1 MEFLSKSENRVVL
14 KLDSLDD
21 FLYLKQ
27 IMEKGDLIR
36 GKSSRKIKLGSEGGR
51 QKSIKKSIWVTI
63 KVNQIEIGSK
73 FRATGSVES
82 EIVGIPL
89 NSSHSIDFESGSEV
103 EIDKENWKPYQL
115 NLIKDAERA
124 SKAPKALICVLD
136 DEISTFAHITASGYT
151 SLGQLNLRLSKKRY
165 QEHKNQGEKDITK
178 VANAIIK
185 NYEEYEVNNIILG
198 SPLFWKEI
206 VSKKVLELDKNVA
219 SKISLEDVSGGDES
233 GIREI
238 ISGKVLERII
248 KDSKLA
254 KDEKSVNNLLELI
267 AKRSALVTYGMKNI
281 KHAVDHGAVEDLILT
296 DKIMDSNEIGTI
308 LDSVEK
314 SGGSISIINSTSSAG
329 KKLNGLKGI
338 IAKLRF
344 KTK

>member
-27 IMEKGDLIR
+27 IIEKGDLIR

-267 AKRSALVTYGMKNI
+267 AKRSDLVTYGMKNVT
-281 KHAVDHGAVEDLILT
+281 HAVDHGAVEDLILT

>member
-27 IMEKGDLIR
+27 IIEKGDLIR

-63 KVNQIEIGSK
+63 KVTQIEIGAK

-103 EIDKENWKPYQL
+103 EIDKENWKPYQI

-267 AKRSALVTYGMKNI
+267 AKRSDLVTYGMKNVT
-281 KHAVDHGAVEDLILT
+281 HAVDHGAVEDLILT

>member
-27 IMEKGDLIR
+27 IIEKGDLIR

-63 KVNQIEIGSK
+63 KVNQIEIGAK

-267 AKRSALVTYGMKNI
+267 AKRSDLVTYGMKNVT
-281 KHAVDHGAVEDLILT
+281 HAVDHGAVEDLILT
-296 DKIMDSNEIGTI
+296 DKIMDSEEIGTI

>member
-36 GKSSRKIKLGSEGGR
+36 GKSSRKIKFGSEGGR

-267 AKRSALVTYGMKNI
+267 AKRSDLVTYGMKNVT
-281 KHAVDHGAVEDLILT
+281 HAVDHGAVEDLILT